1 MKKFLLVVA
10 AIVAVQIGF
19 SQNLQL
25 HYDFIKDAR
34 DPNAAGR
41 GYVTST
47 VEMFKPDKWGS
58 SYFFID
64 MDYNGP
70 RGGVSMAYWEID
82 RDMKLGNFPLMAHI
96 EYNGGMN
103 QFTSFN
109 NAWLFGVSYPFKINN
124 AFMSVYVAYK
134 AISKQKA
141 NVQVTGIWNSTMFN
155 GKFTMSGFIDQWTE
169 DKTGKGKKWILL
181 TEPQFWYNFSPNFSA
196 GSEIEISNNFV
207 YNSNRLEIFP
217 TAAVKWTF

>member
-1 MKKFLLVVA
+1 MKKPLLLFVA
-10 AIVAVQIGF
+10 TVLVQFAF

-34 DPNAAGR
+34 DKNASGR

-47 VEMFKPDKWGS
+47 VEMFRPDKWGS
-58 SYFFID
+58 TFFFID
-64 MDYNGP
+64 MDYNSP
-70 RGGVSMAYWEID
+70 RGGVSLAYWEIA
-82 RDMKLGNFPLMAHI
+82 RDIKLGKCPILVHI

-103 QFTSFN
+103 QFTSFD
-109 NAWLFGVSYPFKINN
+109 NAWLFGVSYPFKVKNT
-124 AFMSVYVAYK
+124 FLSVYAAYK

-141 NVQVTGIWNSTMFN
+141 NIQVTGTWNSTMCD

-169 DKTGKGKKWILL
+169 DKTGSGKKWILL
-181 TEPQFWYNFSPNFSA
+181 TEPQFWYNFSKNFSA

-207 YNSNRLEIFP
+207 FNSNKVEIFP
-217 TAAVKWTF
+217 TVAVKWNF